1 MSTFRITPGSL
12 DIYKLTPIENLIS
25 ALEIT
30 GDMNLTGDQLRL
42 IADYISGN
50 AGRQCDAMTAA
61 RLPGAFEAINAAH
74 EKAGHLTADLD
85 HARKKHMAELKELLD
100 DCMEPKWARKVWAT
114 L

>member
-1 MSTFRITPGSL
+1 MSTFRITPDSL

-61 RLPGAFEAINAAH
+61 RLSGAFEAINAAH
-74 EKAGHLTADLD
+74 EKAGHLTADLA
-85 HARKKHMAELKELLD
+85 HARQKHMAELKDLLD
-100 DCMEPKWARKVWAT
+100 DCMEPKWVRKVWAT